1 MNSFSKFL
9 ILGSSFFYST
19 KSNVSLQEQ
28 LKSSASEELMESYDR
43 FLKIYFT
50 FKYSTNMISLRD
62 IIFLARRL
70 STFLEE
76 EDLITHKVPRI
87 HSWLFVLIG
96 WLRKSSLLE
105 SHAEWNLRICQLLEM
120 GHYGHKKAL
129 GRKKAP
135 SIEGALEIK
144 QFQKNTTLAV
154 AFVYWLFKCRLEWV
168 DN

>member
-9 ILGSSFFYST
+9 ILGFSFFYST

-50 FKYSTNMISLRD
+50 FKFGTNMISLRD

-87 HSWLFVLIG
+87 HS
-96 WLRKSSLLE
+96 
-105 SHAEWNLRICQLLEM
+105 
-120 GHYGHKKAL
+120 
-129 GRKKAP
+129 
-135 SIEGALEIK
+135 
-144 QFQKNTTLAV
+144 
-154 AFVYWLFKCRLEWV
+154 
-168 DN
+168 

>member
-1 MNSFSKFL
+1 MNSSSKFL
-9 ILGSSFFYST
+9 ILGFSFFYST

-87 HSWLFVLIG
+87 HS
-96 WLRKSSLLE
+96 
-105 SHAEWNLRICQLLEM
+105 
-120 GHYGHKKAL
+120 
-129 GRKKAP
+129 
-135 SIEGALEIK
+135 
-144 QFQKNTTLAV
+144 
-154 AFVYWLFKCRLEWV
+154 
-168 DN
+168 